1 MLSLLANRSGAM
13 DSSSSTVS
21 DFPRPPTQ
29 VQPGFERH
37 SNANVPNPTE
47 IQYAT
52 SHLRRAHTVA
62 QGRNMGERPGMGL
75 RTAKDRMTS
84 SFLRVKDSHELLRK
98 RSSKRLDAFPAP
110 RDPLAGARE
119 PNHFTV
125 GNVGQN
131 GKIFLR

>member
-75 RTAKDRMTS
+75 RTAKDRMAS